1 MRRPD
6 TSPAALAP
14 TLSDSDVSFRSWSVD
29 HMDSADAEAA
39 LLLHPRWERLD
50 GQQSTLL
57 SGTDKAS
64 GRDDDDVLYQHL
76 IRRNNQKVPSL
87 VYLPDPQFQT

>member
-1 MRRPD
+1 MN
-6 TSPAALAP
+6 
-14 TLSDSDVSFRSWSVD
+14 
-29 HMDSADAEAA
+29 SAEAEAA

-64 GRDDDDVLYQHL
+64 GRDDDDDVLYQHL

-87 VYLPDPQFQT
+87 V